1 MANAAQE
8 TFPATPSDARNA
20 GRGGLALAG
29 GKIFFLIAG
38 LVQQIALK
46 SVLGLAG
53 YGALATAQSVASITY
68 NPIVQTGIQGVSRE
82 TASARVE
89 EQPRIFRRLLN
100 FHVVVAVVSSAAFF
114 FLAHPVARLLGA
126 PHVGQGIQI
135 LSGILF
141 LYGLYSPMIGYL
153 NGTRRFLAQAGLDAF
168 AATLRT
174 VGLVVGAIW
183 GSRAVTETLAS
194 EDAARLQ
201 VNGTVIG
208 FLLAGVLILLVA
220 TRFSGL
226 GRAGGS
232 LPSARS
238 YAWLIG
244 PVFVG
249 QVLLNLLFQA
259 DALLLRK
266 FAANAAELNGLL
278 AAEADPLVGAYRA
291 TQLFCFLPFQLLTSV
306 TFVLFPLLA
315 SARAEGRDADVSRL
329 VGRGLRLALIVAGLI
344 VSVLLAVPGG
354 LLAVVFGAETSALAA
369 QSMRILAVGMGFF
382 ALLGVMTSAL
392 NSLGNEMRSLLL
404 VFCAVVLVA
413 GLGFGFAQTDELSS
427 ALLNRIAMATSVA
440 MLLTTLAGGYVLNTV
455 SGAQLPWLSLART
468 IGAISASSW
477 LVARVDTGG
486 VVMTLAGAVAAAV
499 LFLAFLTITRELTR
513 DDWLQ
518 VRSVVSR

>member
-1 MANAAQE
+1 MATADQK
-8 TFPATPSDARNA
+8 PLPSSPSDARSA
-20 GRGGLALAG
+20 GRGGLALAA
-29 GKIFFLIAG
+29 GKIFFLVAG
-38 LVQQIALK
+38 LIQQIALK

-82 TASARVE
+82 TASAPVDER
-89 EQPRIFRRLLN
+89 PKIFRHLLG
-100 FHVVVAVVSSAAFF
+100 FHFLVAVLTSAGFF
-114 FLAHPVARLLGA
+114 VAAHPLARLLGA
-126 PHVGQGIQI
+126 PHIGQAIQI

-153 NGTRRFLAQAGLDAF
+153 NGQKRFLAQAGLDAF

-174 VGLVVGAIW
+174 VGLVGGAFW
-183 GSRAVTETLAS
+183 ATRALSDTMTS
-194 EDAARLQ
+194 EQNTQLQ
-201 VNGTVIG
+201 VNGTVMG
-208 FLLAGVLILLVA
+208 FVVAGVLILLVA

-226 GRAGGS
+226 GRKGGT

-238 YAWLIG
+238 YAWLVSPI
-244 PVFVG
+244 FLG

-266 FAANAAELNGLL
+266 FAANAAELSGLL
-278 AAEADPLVGAYRA
+278 TAEADPFVGAYRA
-291 TQLFCFLPFQLLTSV
+291 SQLFCFLPFQLLTSV

-315 SARAEGRDADVSRL
+315 SARAERRDADVSRL
-329 VGRGLRLALIVAGLI
+329 VGRGLRLALIIGGLI

-354 LLAVVFGAETSALAA
+354 LLALVFGAETSALAA

-392 NSLGNEMRSLLL
+392 NSLGHEIRSLLL

-427 ALLNRIAMATSVA
+427 ALLNRIAMATSAA
-440 MLLTTLAGGYVLNTV
+440 MLLTTLAGGYVLNAV
-455 SGAQLPWLSLART
+455 SGAQLPLLSVLRT
-468 IGAISASSW
+468 ILAIAASAW
-477 LVARVDTGG
+477 LVSRIATSG
-486 VVMTLAGAVAAAV
+486 VVMTLLGSLATGI
-499 LFLAFLTITRELTR
+499 LFLGFLVLTRELTKE
-513 DDWLQ
+513 DWRQL
-518 VRSVVSR
+518 RAVVSR